1 MVGSV
6 TEAGHT
12 PPLIC
17 RKLTWEGFGVAVI
30 ETRGLRKEYSRLRG
44 EPVVAVDGL
53 DLDVPGPGV
62 YGFLGPNG
70 SGKTTTIRCLLG
82 LIVPTAG
89 SVKILG
95 EDVTDLHRVI
105 GRVGALVESPKFFPT
120 FSGRKNLQMFA
131 RVAEVDDG
139 MVDVAID
146 TVGLAGRDRDNFA
159 SYSLGMKQRL
169 AVAATLLKDPDLI
182 VLDEPANGLDPAGI
196 VEIRQLI
203 RRLAD
208 DGKTI
213 FVSSHQLG
221 EVQQTCDV
229 VTIISKGR
237 LIQTGPVAE
246 LLSAGGAQTLRVV
259 IDDAAGALAVLTA
272 AGFSARLGTIADS
285 VDVDLGP
292 EHGASVTHHL
302 AAAGRY
308 LRALEPQGATLES
321 AFLELTGNEGGDV
334 R

>member
-1 MVGSV
+1 MS
-6 TEAGHT
+6 
-12 PPLIC
+12 I
-17 RKLTWEGFGVAVI
+17 I
-30 ETRGLRKEYSRLRG
+30 ETVGLRKEYSRLRG
-44 EPVVAVDGL
+44 QPIVAVDGL
-53 DLDVPGPGV
+53 DLAVPGAGV

-82 LIVPTAG
+82 LIRPTAG

-95 EDVTDLHRVI
+95 EDVSDLQRVI
-105 GRVGALVESPKFFPT
+105 GRIGALVETPKFFPT
-120 FSGRKNLQMFA
+120 FSGRKNLAMLA
-131 RVAEVDDG
+131 KVAGLDQSTVEQSL
-139 MVDVAID
+139 D
-146 TVGLAGRDRDNFA
+146 TVGLRDRSSDNF
-159 SYSLGMKQRL
+159 STYSLGMKQRL

-203 RRLAD
+203 RQLAD

-229 VTIISKGR
+229 VTIIANGR
-237 LIQTGPVAE
+237 LIRTGPVDE
-246 LLSAGGAQTLRVV
+246 LVSLGTRTLLCT
-259 IDDAAGALAVLTA
+259 IDDAANALAVLLH
-272 AGFSARLGTIADS
+272 AGFSARLGPVPDTITIE
-285 VDVDLGP
+285 VGP

-302 AAAGRY
+302 AASGRY
-308 LRALEPQGATLES
+308 LRSLEPQGASLES
-321 AFLELTGNEGGDV
+321 TFLELTGSEGGDL

>member
-1 MVGSV
+1 M
-6 TEAGHT
+6 
-12 PPLIC
+12 
-17 RKLTWEGFGVAVI
+17 AVI
-30 ETRGLRKEYSRLRG
+30 ETVGLRKEYTRVRG
-44 EPVVAVDGL
+44 EPVVAVDNL
-53 DLDVPGPGV
+53 DLHVPGPGV

-82 LIVPTAG
+82 LINPTSG

-95 EDVTDLHRVI
+95 EDVGNLNRVI
-105 GRVGALVESPKFFPT
+105 ERVGALVESPKFFPT
-120 FSGRKNLQMFA
+120 FSGKKNLQMFA
-131 RVAEVDDG
+131 RVAGIADQRVDEV
-139 MVDVAID
+139 INI
-146 TVGLAGRDRDNFA
+146 VGLTGRERDSFS

-196 VEIRQLI
+196 VEIRKLI
-203 RRLAD
+203 RDLAD
-208 DGKTI
+208 QGKTI

-229 VTIISKGR
+229 VTIISHGKLIDTGLVDDLISKTGGR
-237 LIQTGPVAE
+237 
-246 LLSAGGAQTLRVV
+246 TLRAT
-259 IDDAAGALAVLTA
+259 IDDPAGALTVLTN
-272 AGFSARLGTIADS
+272 AGFAARLGSVADTIDI
-285 VDVDLGP
+285 DLAA

-321 AFLELTGNEGGDV
+321 TFLELTGTEGGDV
-334 R
+334 Q